1 MRSTA
6 ETVSLSAEAYE
17 VVRDR
22 IARGELVLGQA
33 ISRRRIAAELG
44 MSFLPVT
51 QALLRLEFE
60 GLIESRPRAG
70 TRVRVPTRED
80 VEGNYVV
87 RTALETQAAIL
98 CSHAATSAERAE
110 LRRLAARVDALA
122 TKPDRSIYVK
132 VHLKLHQRIAECAR
146 CEALCD
152 VIDKTHAMAL
162 IWFCAVRKPL
172 SRPEATRR
180 HQELVDAILSG
191 SEAAIIAAV
200 RDHLAVGRRH
210 TLELLEPYFRVHAA
224 PGRRFARTTA
234 PLRQ

>member
-6 ETVSLSAEAYE
+6 ETVSLSAEAYD

-33 ISRRRIAAELG
+33 ISRRTLAAELG

-51 QALLRLEFE
+51 EALLRLEFE

-80 VEGNYVV
+80 VEGNYIV
-87 RTALETQAAIL
+87 RQALETQAAIL
-98 CSHAATSAERAE
+98 CSHAATPAERSE

-122 TKPDRSIYVK
+122 TKSDRSMYVK
-132 VHLKLHQRIAECAR
+132 LHLKLHRRIAECAR
-146 CEALCD
+146 CDALCEA
-152 VIDKTHAMAL
+152 IDKTHAMAL

-172 SRPEATRR
+172 AGPEHTRR
-180 HQELVDAILSG
+180 HQALVEAILSG
-191 SEAAIIAAV
+191 AEAAIIAAV

-210 TLELLEPYFRVHAA
+210 TLELLEPYFRAHNT
-224 PGRRFARTTA
+224 PSRRFARTSA
-234 PLRQ
+234 PFTP

>member
-70 TRVRVPTRED
+70 TRVRVPTRDD
-80 VEGNYVV
+80 VEGNYIV
-87 RTALETQAAIL
+87 REALETQAAIL
-98 CSHAATSAERAE
+98 CSHAATSAERSE

-122 TKPDRSIYVK
+122 TKSNRSLYVK
-132 VHLKLHQRIAECAR
+132 LHVQLHRRIAECAR

-172 SRPEATRR
+172 SGPEATRR
-180 HQELVDAILSG
+180 HQELVDAILRG
-191 SEAAIIAAV
+191 SEPAIIAAV

-210 TLELLEPYFRVHAA
+210 TLEVLEPYFRVHAA
-224 PGRRFARTTA
+224 PGRHFTRTTA
-234 PLRQ
+234 PLRP